1 MAREREE
8 FEELLEF
15 LQETKLDKVGV
26 FTYSREEGTP
36 AYRMKDQISQG
47 LKNQRRASLMLLQQG
62 ISLEKNQAKIGRT
75 YEVVV
80 EGREEEFFT
89 GRNFEMAPEIDG
101 IIYIKTD
108 KELVL
113 GGFVNVKI
121 TGALEYDLIG
131 ELTNESSQ

>member
-1 MAREREE
+1 
-8 FEELLEF
+8 
-15 LQETKLDKVGV
+15 
-26 FTYSREEGTP
+26 
-36 AYRMKDQISQG
+36 MKDQISQG
-47 LKNQRRASLMLLQQG
+47 LKNQRRASLMLLQAG